1 MNGRRRGRS
10 AARTAVGTA
19 ALALSVLLTGCGGGE
34 GDEPKNEIASVD
46 GEKAAANEK
55 EQEKKKADSELSVYL
70 DGVRKYVACMRQNG
84 VEVSDPDSMGRFEY
98 NNGASTKDLKSD
110 PKFLKAGE
118 KCADFRPTVPDSV
131 EREMNP
137 KPTREE
143 TEKRKRYATCMQ
155 EGGAPDFPD
164 ARDDGSYED
173 VPWDA
178 TTAGAQRA
186 MRKCKP
192 ILGPVPENVTPRG

>member
-19 ALALSVLLTGCGGGE
+19 ALALSVLLTGCGSGE

-46 GEKAAANEK
+46 GEKAAANGKEK
-55 EQEKKKADSELSVYL
+55 EKADSELSVYL
-70 DGVRKYVACMRQNG
+70 DGVRKHVACMRQNG
-84 VEVSDPDSMGRFEY
+84 VEVSDPDAMGRVEY

-118 KCADFRPTVPDSV
+118 KCSGLQPVVPDSV

-155 EGGAPDFPD
+155 ESGAPDFPD

-173 VPWDA
+173 VPWDG
-178 TTAGAQRA
+178 TTAAAQRA
-186 MRKCKP
+186 MRKCQP